1 LERNVLL
8 LGTLRPPQSVETIHR
23 IHSSGAPQA
32 LFRAARSDRPGPR
45 NALASAGCGGP
56 LNKAYAEYRGIKT
69 AFGLLA
75 KADDLNTIKQR
86 ERRAARNSACGARRR
101 NCAYHTHKLL
111 QATAKVAFK
120 SDVDRRNLGV
130 RLRQIDRRRIQSQNL
145 GVVFGASDGCKN
157 ADSTLCAYSAI
168 PAVGK
173 TK

>member
-1 LERNVLL
+1 ML

-111 QATAKVAFK
+111 QATALKLLSKATWTGEIWAYDYDK
-120 SDVDRRNLGV
+120 STGAVSNLK
-130 RLRQIDRRRIQSQNL
+130 NL